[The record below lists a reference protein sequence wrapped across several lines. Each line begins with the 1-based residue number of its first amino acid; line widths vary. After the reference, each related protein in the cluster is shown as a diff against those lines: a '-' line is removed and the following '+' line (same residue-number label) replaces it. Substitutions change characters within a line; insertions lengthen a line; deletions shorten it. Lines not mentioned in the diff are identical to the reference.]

1 MTNLIIDPT
10 RGLVSLGPDGKEY
23 AISVPAG
30 FSANHCVLMV
40 EPASMGDNGHDVRSA
55 FLLEEGYEGLV
66 TDAEN
71 IYDLVSESSN
81 PFWHYNMPTDVLQH
95 VHVLSPGVA
104 DELGGVFEIKNIL
117 NPEFDSSWNGSTNT
131 IMYFY
136 PDVLVTDDHILKLV
150 GEYPGTLRILSSDHG
165 IGTNVV
171 SMNDPRIISS
181 VDVSKIEVIIKNV
194 YHGSMVAIK
203 GNGVN
208 SWPRYES
215 SYGSGSVSDVINFNG
230 HAVYAVEVDG
240 RSNGGMFNV
249 FYPNGVDLREIPHP
263 EGLPFEAEVIKNHS
277 FKFFKSPDN
286 KRLFV
291 LSVVDTSFDANQDEN
306 TLIVIHEVDF
316 GFDKWDV
323 DYPPML
329 REIYCETIGTFM
341 DKLYPDYDPNE
352 ISADLLHYHEFG
364 ILGIDLD
371 YGTSRSRYMRI
382 LEIVGDSD
390 EITISNFSADEY
402 FDDDQI
408 QYNATVVVSD
418 SSDSSGE
425 T

>member
-55 FLLEEGYEGLV
+55 FLLEEGYEGSV
-66 TDAEN
+66 EDAEN

-81 PFWHYNMPTDVLQH
+81 PLWHYAMTLSEVLKH
-95 VHVLSPGVA
+95 VHVLNSSAV
-104 DELGGVFEIKNIL
+104 EETGGVFEIKNIE
-117 NPEFDSSWNGSTNT
+117 NPEFDPHWNGSTNT
-131 IMYFY
+131 IMCFY

-181 VDVSKIEVIIKNV
+181 DDVSKIEGIIKNV
-194 YHGSMVAIK
+194 YHGSMVAIN

-215 SYGSGSVSDVINFNG
+215 GYGSGSVSDVINFNG
-230 HAVYAVEVDG
+230 HAVYVVEVDG

-249 FYPNGVDLREIPHP
+249 FYPGSVDLLEIPHP
-263 EGLPFEAEVIKNHS
+263 QNLPFEAEVTGNHS
-277 FKFFKSPDN
+277 FQFFKSPDN

-291 LSVVDTSFDANQDEN
+291 LSVVETTLDVSQDEN

-316 GFDKWDV
+316 GFDKWEV

-329 REIYCETIGTFM
+329 REIYCETMGSLI
-341 DKLYPDYDPNE
+341 DKLQPYTYTDESPMHQ
-352 ISADLLHYHEFG
+352 LHYHEFG
-364 ILGIDLD
+364 IVSLGIDHN
-371 YGTSRSRYMRI
+371 GEAHHMRV

-390 EITISNFSADEY
+390 EITISNFSAAEH
-402 FDDDQI
+402 FDDEWI
-408 QYNATVVVSD
+408 QTNATVVTSD
-418 SSDSSGE
+418 TFENDQ
-425 T
+425 

>member
-40 EPASMGDNGHDVRSA
+40 EPASMGDNDHDVRSA
-55 FLLEEGYEGLV
+55 FLLEEGYEGSV
-66 TDAEN
+66 EDAEN

-81 PFWHYNMPTDVLQH
+81 PLWHYAMTLSEVLKH
-95 VHVLSPGVA
+95 VHVLDSSA
-104 DELGGVFEIKNIL
+104 AEESGGVFEIKNIE
-117 NPEFDSSWNGSTNT
+117 NPEFDNSWNGSTNT
-131 IMYFY
+131 IMCFY

-171 SMNDPRIISS
+171 SINDPRIISS
-181 VDVSKIEVIIKNV
+181 DDVSKIECIIKNV
-194 YHGSMVAIK
+194 YHGAMVAIN

-215 SYGSGSVSDVINFNG
+215 SYDSGSVSDVINFNG
-230 HAVYAVEVDG
+230 HAVYAVEVDD
-240 RSNGGMFNV
+240 SSTGGMFNV
-249 FYPNGVDLREIPHP
+249 FYPNDVTLLEIPHP
-263 EGLPFEAEVIKNHS
+263 QKLPFEAEVIKNS
-277 FKFFKSPDN
+277 NFKFFKSPDN

-291 LSVVDTSFDANQDEN
+291 LSVVETDQWDLSQDEN

-341 DKLYPDYDPNE
+341 DKLEPGTYTDEHPVFQLD
-352 ISADLLHYHEFG
+352 YHEFG
-364 ILGIDLD
+364 ILSIGSE
-371 YGTSRSRYMRI
+371 YGETRHMRI

-390 EITISNFSADEY
+390 EITISNFSAAEHFNDEW
-402 FDDDQI
+402 I
-408 QYNATVVVSD
+408 QTNATVVTSD
-418 SSDSSGE
+418 TFENDQ
-425 T
+425 